1 MGSRLPLVAC
11 SLDGADRPKRVA
23 EWAELL
29 RRARTR
35 EETPA
40 GVRYTFPADEGLK
53 PRIEALTAA
62 EHSCCSFLAFGV
74 IERSDEL
81 EMTVTAPPNG
91 QEALRLI
98 FA

>member
-40 GVRYTFPADEGLK
+40 GMRYTFAADEELTM
-53 PRIEALTAA
+53 RVEALAAA
-62 EHSCCSFLAFGV
+62 EHSCCSFLAFEV
-74 IERSDEL
+74 IERNDEL
-81 EMTVTAPPNG
+81 EMTVTATPDG